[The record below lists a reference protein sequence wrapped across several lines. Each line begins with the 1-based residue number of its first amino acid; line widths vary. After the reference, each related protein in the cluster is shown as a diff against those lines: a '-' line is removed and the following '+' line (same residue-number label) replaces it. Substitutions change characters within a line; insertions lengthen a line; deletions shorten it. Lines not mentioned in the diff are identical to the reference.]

1 MATHGRTTSAI
12 SNITDLTT
20 RRAQIIIAATIM
32 VAIQGVTTL
41 IQMVDTITDITIV
54 GMADQPATQ

>member
-1 MATHGRTTSAI
+1 MATHGRTISAI

-20 RRAQIIIAATIM
+20 RHAHIIIAATIM
-32 VAIQGVTTL
+32 VATHGVTTP
-41 IQMVDTITDITIV
+41 IQMVDIIADITIV